1 MSNGGLISGAFSST
15 SGLATSV
22 ITTRG
27 DIIRGN
33 AAGNRSR
40 YAIGS
45 AGTVLASDGTD
56 PSWTAS
62 SALKIPV
69 ALEIACSDEGTAL
82 TTGTAKVTF
91 RMPYAMTLSAGESG
105 MRASLTGAGSSSG
118 TTTIDVNETGSPIL
132 STKCTIDYGDYTS
145 VGAGTPVVIND
156 TALADNAQITV
167 DIDVIT
173 GGANETGLKIQ
184 LIGVLT

>member
-1 MSNGGLISGAFSST
+1 LGNGGLISGAFSST

-33 AAGNRSR
+33 ASGNRSR

-56 PSWTAS
+56 PSWTAH

-69 ALEIACSDEGTAL
+69 ALEVACSDEDTAL

-91 RMPYAMTLSAGESG
+91 RMPYAMTLNAGIEG
-105 MRASLTGAGSSSG
+105 ARCSLTTAGTGGSLL
-118 TTTIDVNETGSPIL
+118 TVDINEGGSTIL
-132 STKCTIDYGDYTS
+132 STKLTTDASETTSYT
-145 VGAGTPVVIND
+145 AATPVVISD
-156 TALADNAQITV
+156 TSLADNAVITV
-167 DIDVIT
+167 DIDQIDS
-173 GGANETGLKIQ
+173 GGVSAGLKIQ

>member
-1 MSNGGLISGAFSST
+1 LGNCGLIGAFSST

-33 AAGNRSR
+33 ASGNRSR
-40 YAIGS
+40 YAIGAAS
-45 AGTVLASDGTD
+45 TVLTSDGTD
-56 PSWTAS
+56 PSWTAQ

-69 ALEIACSDEGTAL
+69 ALEVACSDETTAL
-82 TTGTAKVTF
+82 TTGNAKATF
-91 RMPYAMTLSAGESG
+91 RMPYAMTLAAGESG

-118 TTTIDVNETGSPIL
+118 TTTIDVNEAGSTIL
-132 STKCTIDYGDYTS
+132 STKCTIDYTDLTS
-145 VGAGTPVVIND
+145 VGASTAVVISD
-156 TALADNAQITV
+156 TSLADNAQITV
-167 DIDVIT
+167 DIDAIT
-173 GGANETGLKIQ
+173 GGADETGLKIQ

>member
-27 DIIRGN
+27 QIIRGN
-33 AAGNRSR
+33 ASGNRSA
-40 YAIGS
+40 YNIGAAS
-45 AGTVLASDGTD
+45 TVLGSDGTD
-56 PSWTAS
+56 PTWTAH

-91 RMPYAMTLSAGESG
+91 RIPAGMTLNAGEGG
-105 MRASLTGAGSSSG
+105 MRASLTC
-118 TTTIDVNETGSPIL
+118 VHH
-132 STKCTIDYGDYTS
+132 
-145 VGAGTPVVIND
+145 
-156 TALADNAQITV
+156 
-167 DIDVIT
+167 
-173 GGANETGLKIQ
+173 
-184 LIGVLT
+184 

>member
-33 AAGNRSR
+33 ASGNRSR
-40 YAIGS
+40 YAIG
-45 AGTVLASDGTD
+45 ANLTILASDGTD
-56 PSWTAS
+56 PSWTAH

-69 ALEIACSDEGTAL
+69 ALEVACSDEETAL
-82 TTGTAKVTF
+82 TTGTKITF
-91 RMPYAMTLSAGESG
+91 RMPYAMTLSAGIEG
-105 MRASLTGAGSSSG
+105 ARCSLTTAGTG
-118 TTTIDVNETGSPIL
+118 GNLLTVDINEGGSTIL
-132 STKCTIDYGDYTS
+132 STKLTTDASETTSYT
-145 VGAGTPVVIND
+145 AATPVVISD
-156 TALADNAQITV
+156 TTLADNAVITV
-167 DIDVIT
+167 DVDQIDS
-173 GGANETGLKIQ
+173 GGVSAGLKIQ

>member
-1 MSNGGLISGAFSST
+1 LSNGGLISGAFSST

-33 AAGNRSR
+33 ASGNRSR

-56 PSWTAS
+56 PSWTAH

-69 ALEIACSDEGTAL
+69 ALETAL
-82 TTGTAKVTF
+82 TTGTAKITF
-91 RMPYAMTLSAGESG
+91 RVPYAMTLSAGESG

-118 TTTIDVNETGSPIL
+118 TTTIDVNEAGSTIL
-132 STKCTIDYGDYTS
+132 STKCTIDYTDLTS
-145 VGAGTPVVIND
+145 VGAGTAVVISD
-156 TALADNAQITV
+156 TTLADNAQITV
-167 DIDVIT
+167 DIDAIT
-173 GGANETGLKIQ
+173 GGADETGLKIQ

>member
-33 AAGNRSR
+33 ASGNRSR

-56 PSWTAS
+56 PSWTAH

-69 ALEIACSDEGTAL
+69 ALEVACSDEETAL

-91 RMPYAMTLSAGESG
+91 RMPYAMTLNVNE
-105 MRASLTGAGSSSG
+105 AGS
-118 TTTIDVNETGSPIL
+118 TIL
-132 STKCTIDYGDYTS
+132 STKCTIDYTDLTS
-145 VGAGTPVVIND
+145 VGAGTAVVISD

-167 DIDVIT
+167 DIDAIT
-173 GGANETGLKIQ
+173 GGADESGLKIQ

>member
-1 MSNGGLISGAFSST
+1 MGNSGLISGAFSST

-33 AAGNRSR
+33 ASGNRSR

-56 PSWTAS
+56 PSWTAH

-69 ALEIACSDEGTAL
+69 ALEVACSDETTAL

-91 RMPYAMTLSAGESG
+91 RMPYAMTLSA
-105 MRASLTGAGSSSG
+105 ASPA
-118 TTTIDVNETGSPIL
+118 L
-132 STKCTIDYGDYTS
+132 S
-145 VGAGTPVVIND
+145 VI
-156 TALADNAQITV
+156 A
-167 DIDVIT
+167 
-173 GGANETGLKIQ
+173 
-184 LIGVLT
+184 

>member
-33 AAGNRSR
+33 ASGNRSR

-56 PSWTAS
+56 PSWTAH

-69 ALEIACSDEGTAL
+69 ALEVACSDEETAL

-91 RMPYAMTLSAGESG
+91 RMPYAMTLSAGEAG
-105 MRASLTGAGSSSG
+105 MRASLRRIRGPPLIASLKGRVDGGSRQERRTVSPGAMAVASG
-118 TTTIDVNETGSPIL
+118 L
-132 STKCTIDYGDYTS
+132 SEPAVTS
-145 VGAGTPVVIND
+145 H
-156 TALADNAQITV
+156 
-167 DIDVIT
+167 
-173 GGANETGLKIQ
+173 
-184 LIGVLT
+184 